1 MMKYIKA
8 IVCSLILV
16 STLAQAEEST
26 LDKAKEGAQKLWE
39 KTKTTT
45 SEIADTTAEKASEFG
60 EKASEFGEKASEF
73 GSKASK
79 NAKETGTV
87 VWDKMK
93 EAGAAT
99 AEGARKG
106 ASKIRSLAGQEDCEK
121 NSTSC
126 SKNKE

>member
-60 EKASEFGEKASEF
+60 EKASELS
-73 GSKASK
+73 SKASK
-79 NAKETGTV
+79 NAKETSTV

-93 EAGAAT
+93 EAGTAT

-121 NSTSC
+121 YSTSC

>member
-1 MMKYIKA
+1 MKHLKA
-8 IVCSLILV
+8 IFCSLILI

-26 LDKAKEGAQKLWE
+26 LDKAKDGAQKIWE

-60 EKASEFGEKASEF
+60 EKASEFGGKAST
-73 GSKASK
+73 KT
-79 NAKETGTV
+79 KETGAV

-99 AEGARKG
+99 ADSARKG
-106 ASKIRSLAGQEDCEK
+106 ASKIRDLVGQDECQEDSALCY
-121 NSTSC
+121 
-126 SKNKE
+126 KNKE